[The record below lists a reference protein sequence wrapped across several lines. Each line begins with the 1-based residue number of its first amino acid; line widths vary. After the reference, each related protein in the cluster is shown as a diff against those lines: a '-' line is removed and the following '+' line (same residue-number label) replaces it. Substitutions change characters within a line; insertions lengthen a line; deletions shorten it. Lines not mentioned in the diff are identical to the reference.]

1 MSKSTMW
8 FLVFAGIALGA
19 IAGVYIYGAKLRK
32 EGILVD

>member
-19 IAGVYIYGAKLRK
+19 VVGIYLYGARLRK
-32 EGILVD
+32 KGILVD